1 VTGLF
6 LVFVFHPPGTD
17 PAASFITI
25 GAFMAA
31 AYKIIPGIVK
41 VLNGIGQVRAYEFVL
56 AQLPRQ
62 EKKKEVRVQEAE
74 EEQIRRI
81 RFSSVGFAYGNKRIF
96 SGLDFEVTQGD
107 LVCICGASGMGKT
120 TLINLLLGF
129 VQPDEG
135 RILFNGKVLQGHS
148 LWKRVSYVK
157 QQPFFIHDSAFQ
169 NVVLGAADHDEERL
183 KEAESVTGFHTFMNG
198 SAQKM
203 IRENGK
209 NISGGQRQRI
219 ALARALYK
227 DFDLLVL
234 DEPFSELDRQSESR
248 LLQQLKKLADKG
260 KIILLITHHLNGSD
274 YFTKTLHLD
283 ETKNPG
289 DPFARIRGK

>member
-1 VTGLF
+1 
-6 LVFVFHPPGTD
+6 
-17 PAASFITI
+17 
-25 GAFMAA
+25 
-31 AYKIIPGIVK
+31 
-41 VLNGIGQVRAYEFVL
+41 
-56 AQLPRQ
+56 
-62 EKKKEVRVQEAE
+62 
-74 EEQIRRI
+74 
-81 RFSSVGFAYGNKRIF
+81 
-96 SGLDFEVTQGD
+96 
-107 LVCICGASGMGKT
+107 MGKT

-135 RILFNGKVLQGHS
+135 RILFNGKQLPDPQ

-157 QQPFFIHDSAFQ
+157 QQPFFIHDSALQ
-169 NVVLGAADHDEERL
+169 NVVLGASDHDEDRL
-183 KEAESVTGFHTFMNG
+183 REAESVTGFHSFMNG

-234 DEPFSELDRQSESR
+234 DEPFSELDRQSESQ
-248 LLQQLKKLADKG
+248 LMEQLKKLADKG
-260 KIILLITHHLNGSD
+260 KIILLITHHRNSSD

-289 DPFARIRGK
+289 DPFSRIRGK